1 MYLRFNA
8 FLSHCFQV
16 KKWLANRRSRN
27 RNTLTFNGHLH
38 PRQARRLH
46 RQQTDAA
53 LLSHQTV
60 APLQAYPN
68 GHYPQAPSVHYHP
81 YQPCAKG
88 ESTQV
93 RVPSGHRAEAQY
105 HQRVQGVSNQ
115 QQRSFKQRVPQQQI
129 PSQHQASF
137 DTGAPQQPLPQQTLP
152 HHQQLYLQQQGSFQQ
167 RVSQQPVP
175 RSQQQWSSY
184 EQEVLKQSVPLP
196 QHQQPVSR
204 RQRVSRKPRSVS
216 KQQGGAKQQS
226 SFPLIAPKPMPV
238 QYMQQLVACG
248 ALPIQVMQPFPVTFQ

>member
-1 MYLRFNA
+1 MY
-8 FLSHCFQV
+8 LSHCFQV

-53 LLSHQTV
+53 LLSQHTG

-68 GHYPQAPSVHYHP
+68 GHYPQASSVHYHP
-81 YQPCAKG
+81 YVSPQYQPCAKG

-93 RVPSGHRAEAQY
+93 RVPSGHQAEAQY

-115 QQRSFKQRVPQQQI
+115 QHRSFQQQQI
-129 PSQHQASF
+129 PSQQQASF
-137 DTGAPQQPLPQQTLP
+137 DIGAPQQPLPQQQLVSSAA
-152 HHQQLYLQQQGSFQQ
+152 HHQQLILQQQGSFQQ

-175 RSQQQWSSY
+175 SSQQQWSSY

-196 QHQQPVSR
+196 QHQQPVSK
-204 RQRVSRKPRSVS
+204 RQRASRKPRSVP
-216 KQQGGAKQQS
+216 KQQGNARQQS

-238 QYMQQLVACG
+238 QYMQQLIACG